1 MPRLI
6 ICSLAL
12 ILVMGACGN
21 EDPEVQIPPGSDT
34 NVTADDPERA
44 EEAVDEPANV
54 DPYSYFMPDG
64 SRATF
69 LGEGNEYASFTL
81 RTVYLEGEHV
91 AVYED
96 NGGTVMLKIYRLNEE
111 TIDLVMEQGEFYEDY
126 SAAAEELE
134 ALEPIRTYLRFP
146 LEIGTD
152 IGERTVIETD
162 AIVETPF
169 KDFEQ
174 VTVLES
180 EGEEGSIIKMYFA
193 EGYGEVKRE
202 FRMQEEEQEEFV
214 VTSVL
219 EKVEME

>member
-1 MPRLI
+1 M
-6 ICSLAL
+6 
-12 ILVMGACGN
+12 
-21 EDPEVQIPPGSDT
+21 
-34 NVTADDPERA
+34 
-44 EEAVDEPANV
+44 
-54 DPYSYFMPDG
+54 
-64 SRATF
+64 
-69 LGEGNEYASFTL
+69 
-81 RTVYLEGEHV
+81 
-91 AVYED
+91 
-96 NGGTVMLKIYRLNEE
+96 
-111 TIDLVMEQGEFYEDY
+111 
-126 SAAAEELE
+126 
-134 ALEPIRTYLRFP
+134 
-146 LEIGTD
+146 EIGTD